1 MASQVTCRELHA
13 KNVKLY
19 KVTHGVCTL
28 LEYNSAHK
36 DDLDGTDSLQHAEW
50 RALYTQFQADHVL
63 GTVPYRWEKGHAEA
77 VLIEAT
83 LASVDIVEI
92 DGPILHDGSVSGG
105 EKAAAVKEKLGLPA
119 AEPLMEALGRLGK
132 TALVRE
138 TEDEWE
144 LVVPHALLD
153 KLSLT
158 ERVVARFRKHP
169 NMSITHTWRAES
181 DVSGMWHAWVEGS
194 TRPACVTDLDMS
206 WLRGDE
212 RTNEGTQGHAKTR
225 ADGAT
230 VDGHATQGPAP
241 SDDDGVGQTIRE
253 FVASDFVGL
262 PVRVMDDALRLRFE
276 KRSPSAQTGRR
287 ITLIGEMEWFN
298 TFIRPCLDS
307 D

>member
-1 MASQVTCRELHA
+1 MSSAGCCPPRARKCRARERAERCLRIMASQVTCRELHA

-105 EKAAAVKEKLGLPA
+105 EKAAAVKEKLGLPE

-144 LVVPHALLD
+144 LGTTPRTDSPWPMKTCAWAEEG
-153 KLSLT
+153 
-158 ERVVARFRKHP
+158 ER
-169 NMSITHTWRAES
+169 
-181 DVSGMWHAWVEGS
+181 
-194 TRPACVTDLDMS
+194 
-206 WLRGDE
+206 
-212 RTNEGTQGHAKTR
+212 
-225 ADGAT
+225 
-230 VDGHATQGPAP
+230 
-241 SDDDGVGQTIRE
+241 
-253 FVASDFVGL
+253 
-262 PVRVMDDALRLRFE
+262 E
-276 KRSPSAQTGRR
+276 K
-287 ITLIGEMEWFN
+287 
-298 TFIRPCLDS
+298 
-307 D
+307 

>member
-144 LVVPHALLD
+144 LIVPHALLD

-181 DVSGMWHAWVEGS
+181 DVSGIWHAWVEGS

-206 WLRGDE
+206 LLRG
-212 RTNEGTQGHAKTR
+212 
-225 ADGAT
+225 
-230 VDGHATQGPAP
+230 
-241 SDDDGVGQTIRE
+241 DDGVGQTIRE
-253 FVASDFVGL
+253 FVASDFIGL
-262 PVRVMDDALRLRFE
+262 PVRVMDESLRLHFE
-276 KRSPSAQTGRR
+276 KRSRAAQTERR
-287 ITLIGEMEWFN
+287 T
-298 TFIRPCLDS
+298 TFRD
-307 D
+307 

>member
-144 LVVPHALLD
+144 LIVPHALLD

-169 NMSITHTWRAES
+169 SMSITHTWRAES

-230 VDGHATQGPAP
+230 VDGHTTQGPAP

-262 PVRVMDDALRLRFE
+262 PVRVMDDALRLHLE
-276 KRSPSAQTGRR
+276 KPSHAAQTERR
-287 ITLIGEMEWFN
+287 ITSIGEME
-298 TFIRPCLDS
+298 
-307 D
+307 

>member
-83 LASVDIVEI
+83 LASVEIVEI

-144 LVVPHALLD
+144 LIVPHALLD

-181 DVSGMWHAWVEGS
+181 DVSSMWHAWVEGS

-206 WLRGDE
+206 WMRGDE

-230 VDGHATQGPAP
+230 TVDGHTTQGPAP

-262 PVRVMDDALRLRFE
+262 PVRVMDDALRLHFE
-276 KRSPSAQTGRR
+276 KPSHAAPAQ
-287 ITLIGEMEWFN
+287 L
-298 TFIRPCLDS
+298 RPNDE
-307 D
+307 

>member
-19 KVTHGVCTL
+19 KVTHGACTL

-77 VLIEAT
+77 VLTEAT

-144 LVVPHALLD
+144 LIVPHALLD

-181 DVSGMWHAWVEGS
+181 DVSGIWHAWVEGS

-206 WLRGDE
+206 WLRG
-212 RTNEGTQGHAKTR
+212 
-225 ADGAT
+225 
-230 VDGHATQGPAP
+230 
-241 SDDDGVGQTIRE
+241 DDGVGQTIRE

-262 PVRVMDDALRLRFE
+262 PVRVMDDALRLHFE
-276 KRSPSAQTGRR
+276 KRSRAAQTERR
-287 ITLIGEMEWFN
+287 ITSIGEMEWFN

>member
-19 KVTHGVCTL
+19 KVTHGACTL

-144 LVVPHALLD
+144 LIVPHALLD

-230 VDGHATQGPAP
+230 VDGHTTQGPTP

-253 FVASDFVGL
+253 FVASDFIGL
-262 PVRVMDDALRLRFE
+262 PVRVMDESLRLHFE
-276 KRSPSAQTGRR
+276 KRSRAAQTERR

-298 TFIRPCLDS
+298 TFIGP
-307 D
+307 

>member
-144 LVVPHALLD
+144 LIVPHALLD

-230 VDGHATQGPAP
+230 VDGHTTQGPTP

-253 FVASDFVGL
+253 FVASDFIGL
-262 PVRVMDDALRLRFE
+262 PVRVMDESLRLHFE
-276 KRSPSAQTGRR
+276 KRSRAAQTERR

-298 TFIRPCLDS
+298 TFIGP
-307 D
+307 

>member
-144 LVVPHALLD
+144 LIVPHALLD

-230 VDGHATQGPAP
+230 VDGHTTQGPAP

-253 FVASDFVGL
+253 FVASDFIGL
-262 PVRVMDDALRLRFE
+262 PVRVMDDALRLHFE
-276 KRSPSAQTGRR
+276 KRSRAAQTERR

-298 TFIRPCLDS
+298 TFIRLE
-307 D
+307 

>member
-144 LVVPHALLD
+144 LIVPHALLD

-212 RTNEGTQGHAKTR
+212 RTNERTQGHAKTR

-230 VDGHATQGPAP
+230 VDGHTTQGPTP

-253 FVASDFVGL
+253 FVASDFIGL
-262 PVRVMDDALRLRFE
+262 PVRVMDDALRLHFE
-276 KRSPSAQTGRR
+276 KRSRAAQTERR

-298 TFIRPCLDS
+298 TFIRLE
-307 D
+307 

>member
-19 KVTHGVCTL
+19 KVTHGACTL

-230 VDGHATQGPAP
+230 VDGHTTQGPAP

-262 PVRVMDDALRLRFE
+262 PVRVMDDALRLHFE
-276 KRSPSAQTGRR
+276 KRSRSAQTERR
-287 ITLIGEMEWFN
+287 IGTLTLIGEMEWFN
-298 TFIRPCLDS
+298 T
-307 D
+307 